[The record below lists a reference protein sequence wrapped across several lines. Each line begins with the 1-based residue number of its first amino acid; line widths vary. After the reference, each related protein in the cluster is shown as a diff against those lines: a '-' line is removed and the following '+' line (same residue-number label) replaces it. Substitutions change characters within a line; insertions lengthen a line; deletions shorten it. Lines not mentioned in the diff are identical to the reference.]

1 MSFLNFLQWKC
12 FQLPPFWVFFFFFKN
27 FYRFVTDVD
36 TEWSKP
42 ARYEGEPWNQILGFL
57 VSSRRSVSSPHWS
70 HVDLLPHVTS
80 ISNAKLH
87 ERTDVSSK
95 AELLFVFNPFLIFL
109 PHELSSHF
117 RFFFMKLDLFCVR
130 TQTIT
135 EDLLFSVCFFWLI
148 FFLMLLFVF
157 RSLIITVNI
166 KSCLLAG
173 LILFFPLPGMSV
185 CFGHCMFNYSC
196 TLLPQFIPTN

>member
-1 MSFLNFLQWKC
+1 M
-12 FQLPPFWVFFFFFKN
+12 
-27 FYRFVTDVD
+27 D

-57 VSSRRSVSSPHWS
+57 LSSRCSVSSPHWS
-70 HVDLLPHVTS
+70 HVDLLPHITS

-95 AELLFVFNPFLIFL
+95 AEIKFFFNLFLIHFL
-109 PHELSSHF
+109 FFYHMNFHHILI
-117 RFFFMKLDLFCVR
+117 FFFLWSLICSASEHRPLQRICFFC
-130 TQTIT
+130 
-135 EDLLFSVCFFWLI
+135 LFFWLI
-148 FFLMLLFVF
+148 LFFLILFVF

>member
-1 MSFLNFLQWKC
+1 MRELCVLYRFDVLRCAFFILIHGRTFKAICMSSEFLKNVIFKFFAMKMLPAASFLSLF
-12 FQLPPFWVFFFFFKN
+12 FWKN

-135 EDLLFSVCFFWLI
+135 EDLLFSVCFFLI
-148 FFLMLLFVF
+148 D
-157 RSLIITVNI
+157 
-166 KSCLLAG
+166 
-173 LILFFPLPGMSV
+173 LFF
-185 CFGHCMFNYSC
+185 
-196 TLLPQFIPTN
+196 